1 MIRTQIS
8 LTDEQAERLRT
19 QAAARGVSQA
29 EFFRQALDAYLANE
43 ELALRVQRARSPI
56 GAHHSGNSSTAEYHD
71 DALDE
76 AFSA

>member
-8 LTDEQAERLRT
+8 LTEVQAERLKE

-29 EFFRQALDAYLANE
+29 EFFRQALDAYFAND
-43 ELALRVQRARSPI
+43 ELSLKVQRARSSI
-56 GAHHSGNSSTAEYHD
+56 GTHRSGNRSTAAHHD

>member
-8 LTDEQAERLRT
+8 LTEAQAVRLRT
-19 QAAARGVSQA
+19 RAAAKGVSQA
-29 EFFRQALDAYLANE
+29 EFFRQALDAYFAND
-43 ELALRVQRARSPI
+43 ELALRVERARSAV
-56 GAHHSGNSSTAEYHD
+56 GAHRSGSRSTAEYHD